1 MRLDPRLKLDVVS
14 CGRLFLRVELRF
26 DPKLITHYIGRQLS
40 GLTLWVVLLNDCIL
54 FAFSS
59 GAI

>member
-1 MRLDPRLKLDVVS
+1 MRLYPRLKLDVAS
-14 CGRLFLRVELRF
+14 CGRLFLPAELRF
-26 DPKLITHYIGRQLS
+26 DAKLITHYIGRQLS
-40 GLTLWVVLLNDCIL
+40 EPILWVVLLNDRIL